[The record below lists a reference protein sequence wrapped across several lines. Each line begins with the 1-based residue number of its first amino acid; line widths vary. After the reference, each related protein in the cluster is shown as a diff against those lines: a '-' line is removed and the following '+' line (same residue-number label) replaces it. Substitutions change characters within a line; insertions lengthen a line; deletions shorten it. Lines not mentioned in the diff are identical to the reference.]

1 MSKEGTMLKKL
12 VLAVVL
18 ALTFMTGA
26 FAKTQTVYC
35 YKYQQGYT
43 LEPHLTEMIGYGW
56 SIVSITPVIRH
67 TGTSSTT
74 DYIIVVYEKE

>member
-1 MSKEGTMLKKL
+1 MKKL
-12 VLAVVL
+12 VLGIVL
-18 ALTFMTGA
+18 ALTFMAGA
-26 FAKTQTVYC
+26 FAKTQKAYC
-35 YKYQQGYT
+35 YKYQPGYT
-43 LEPHLTEMIGYGW
+43 LEPQLTEMIGYGW

>member
-1 MSKEGTMLKKL
+1 MLKKL
-12 VLAVVL
+12 VLGVVL

-26 FAKTQTVYC
+26 FAKTQKAYC
-35 YKYQQGYT
+35 YKYQPGYT
-43 LEPHLTEMIGYGW
+43 LEPQLTEMIGYGW
-56 SIVSITPVIRH
+56 YVVSITPVIRY